1 MIKNQPNLNHL
12 SQGAKNNSPG
22 PVGIAPHAGQIVCGD
37 IDMCIDS
44 QGLWHYKGSPIGRLE
59 LIKLFSSVMRRDSVG
74 DHWLITPSEMCRIQV
89 DDAAFMAIELT
100 QEGYEKNQT
109 LKFRT
114 NIDKTYILSASHP
127 LRIEINPNTD
137 EPAPYIELE
146 HGLDAKLS
154 RPVFYQLVNLGIVE
168 TVQQDNMY
176 GVWSA
181 GHFFPIGSA
190 EEIEAN

>member
-74 DHWLITPSEMCRIQV
+74 EGNDSVGEETTACGERATTALQDSLGERTALGER
-89 DDAAFMAIELT
+89 AAT
-100 QEGYEKNQT
+100 
-109 LKFRT
+109 
-114 NIDKTYILSASHP
+114 AS
-127 LRIEINPNTD
+127 L
-137 EPAPYIELE
+137 
-146 HGLDAKLS
+146 
-154 RPVFYQLVNLGIVE
+154 
-168 TVQQDNMY
+168 
-176 GVWSA
+176 
-181 GHFFPIGSA
+181 
-190 EEIEAN
+190 